1 MKKVILI
8 GSGAVAAE
16 ITSFIEDHNQHV
28 ETKDMLN
35 IIGYLDFNDNIDKY
49 WQKYG
54 LKKPVISDIY
64 TYDIQAEDN
73 FIISVAD
80 LPFRF
85 KMIEYLISKNASI
98 INFIHYTTMV
108 GNNVEIG
115 KGNIIYPHCLIG
127 PKAQLGDYNLITSYS
142 FISHDCK
149 IGTNNFF
156 ATSGLSGHVVVG
168 DNNVLG
174 IRSTILHH
182 ISIGS
187 GNTIQAGM
195 IVDKNVKDNTT
206 VFYRYKE
213 QVIAIPKAD

>member
-16 ITSFIEDHNQHV
+16 ITSFIEDNNQHV
-28 ETKDMLN
+28 VTKEMLD
-35 IIGYLDFNDNIDKY
+35 IAGYLDFDNNINQF
-49 WQKYG
+49 WQKYH

-64 TYDIQAEDN
+64 SYDIQTEDN
-73 FIISVAD
+73 FIISIAD

-98 INFIHYTTMV
+98 INFIHYSTIV

-127 PKAQLGDYNLITSYS
+127 PNANLGDYNLITSYS

-168 DNNVLG
+168 DNNVFG
-174 IRSTILHH
+174 IRSTILPH

-195 IVDKNVKDNTT
+195 VVDKNLKDNSI

-213 QVIAIPKAD
+213 QVIAIPKK